1 MRYEAGNYTIAISMK
16 RPFKQCP

>member
-1 MRYEAGNYTIAISMK
+1 MSYEAGNCTFAISMK